1 MNKRAL
7 SILSENCVTSVDIS
21 ISKDPAMQMLGAIEL
36 LRGLSTQ
43 SAKSRCPAIGIASA
57 YTQKYT
63 QWQNNKYLLF
73 LLSLRLGLILERLL
87 FLDTTA

>member
-21 ISKDPAMQMLGAIEL
+21 VSKDPDMQMLGAIEL
-36 LRGLSTQ
+36 LRGLPTQ
-43 SAKSRCPAIGIASA
+43 SAKSRCPAIGTASA
-57 YTQKYT
+57 YAQKYT

-87 FLDTTA
+87 FLDTMA